1 MPLGEGHGT
10 GAASGGPEGRR
21 FASMGRTTHYGWWKR
36 LWRLTY
42 LRMVVPILRARNRPH
57 HTARGVLIGVFVALT
72 STVGVQIAL
81 VSLFWVLFRFFNRR
95 WDFNYLVAVAW
106 TGLTNVVTVAPFY
119 FAFVVTG
126 WLMLGRWDDLESYE
140 QFTQEL
146 TASLEVD
153 ATWYESF
160 WVYTINLF
168 DQFGLPLFLGSL
180 PWAVMGGIAGYKW
193 TLKLIS
199 AYRAR
204 RQASAARAGGRAGA
218 PATGG

>member
-1 MPLGEGHGT
+1 M
-10 GAASGGPEGRR
+10 
-21 FASMGRTTHYGWWKR
+21 
-36 LWRLTY
+36 
-42 LRMVVPILRARNRPH
+42 VPILRARNRPH

-72 STVGVQIAL
+72 PTVGGQIAL
-81 VSLFWVLFRFFNRR
+81 VSLFWVLFRFISRR

-126 WLMLGRWDDLESYE
+126 WLMLGRWDRLESYD

-146 TASLEVD
+146 TASLVED
-153 ATWYESF
+153 ATWYESM
-160 WVYTINLF
+160 WVYTVNLF

-180 PWAVMGGIAGYKW
+180 PWATIGGIAGYKW

-199 AYRAR
+199 TYRAR
-204 RQASAARAGGRAGA
+204 RQAIAARAMGGAGA